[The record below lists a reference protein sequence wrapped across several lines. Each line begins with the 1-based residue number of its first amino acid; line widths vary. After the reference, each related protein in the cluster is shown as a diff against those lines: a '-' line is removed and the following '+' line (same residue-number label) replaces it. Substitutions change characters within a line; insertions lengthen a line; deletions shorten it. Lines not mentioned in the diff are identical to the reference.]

1 MALPRVGADFALSH
15 LRSGEFARWPARQ
28 LIRDSLFAVLLPVT
42 GAVLLSLALWRW
54 VIPFPESYRGYV
66 SKEILFVGCAAIAAA
81 LINSVRI
88 GVAAAASASLL
99 STAAGLVAAMTIAL
113 FRRPDPWA
121 GSLAIGIT
129 LGATSAISRAYHLRA
144 SHTRVT
150 RRFSL
155 WPLLAIAS
163 VAALIAGGQMAAVTW
178 ADTHGHSTRVGRAV
192 LVLIISSL
200 VFLPVGVAAG
210 WLARFQIRGRQWLQ
224 AALIGAAIWI
234 SLTGIA
240 TAIAAYVPFGDP
252 FNWRDGIGVGALSGA
267 AAAAAATILLQ
278 SVVPITGE
286 AAAPLCTLGII
297 FSIAIPLLARFPN
310 LHPVQIWISLFGGAA
325 LGWIVV
331 AARNRSGSVL
341 LRR

>member
-1 MALPRVGADFALSH
+1 
-15 LRSGEFARWPARQ
+15 
-28 LIRDSLFAVLLPVT
+28 
-42 GAVLLSLALWRW
+42 LWA
-54 VIPFPESYRGYV
+54 G
-66 SKEILFVGCAAIAAA
+66 AAIAAA

-99 STAAGLVAAMTIAL
+99 STAVGLVAAMTIAL

-129 LGATSAISRAYHLRA
+129 LGATSAISRAHHLRA
-144 SHTRVT
+144 IHTPVT

-178 ADTHGHSTRVGRAV
+178 ADTHRQSTRIGRAV
-192 LVLIISSL
+192 LVLIIGSL

-210 WLARFQIRGRQWLQ
+210 WFARFQIRARQWLH

-240 TAIAAYVPFGDP
+240 TAAIASFRRPVQLERW
-252 FNWRDGIGVGALSGA
+252 NRSGALSEPRRRNSGDH
-267 AAAAAATILLQ
+267 LLQ
-278 SVVPITGE
+278 SVCP
-286 AAAPLCTLGII
+286 
-297 FSIAIPLLARFPN
+297 
-310 LHPVQIWISLFGGAA
+310 
-325 LGWIVV
+325 
-331 AARNRSGSVL
+331 
-341 LRR
+341 